1 MWSSFEITN
10 VAAAAI
16 NYYTLQCRRQKAN
29 AVIGAPKC
37 RYFYYW
43 RFIWWLT
50 LREQVSWL
58 MELHKH
64 TDLILKFQSEMFSLI
79 LRTLYF
85 HRDGIFPALFSFQ
98 IWERLRNAL
107 WVFSNV
113 IFALWM
119 QASVFAECTVKFWTQ
134 CPTKVETTSSK
145 KKEKEVPGET
155 CGECVCGRVYVD
167 TPGQSVKNFYRSY
180 F

>member
-1 MWSSFEITN
+1 MWSFFEITN
-10 VAAAAI
+10 VAAAPI
-16 NYYTLQCRRQKAN
+16 NYYTLQCRRQKGN

-37 RYFYYW
+37 RCRKTDFYYW
-43 RFIWWLT
+43 RSIWWLT
-50 LREQVSWL
+50 FREQVSWL
-58 MELHKH
+58 MELRKH

-85 HRDGIFPALFSFQ
+85 HRDGIFTALFSLQ
-98 IWERLRNAL
+98 IWECLRNAL

-145 KKEKEVPGET
+145 KKKRKRYPERHVGNVFVGNVFVEE
-155 CGECVCGRVYVD
+155 
-167 TPGQSVKNFYRSY
+167 FM
-180 F
+180 